1 MSRFTRP
8 ERQLINKRWPA
19 IIPVSLGL
27 SIASL
32 ALFSWL
38 ANEVLRK
45 HTDRFD
51 DAVRSVIHD
60 FAAPAL
66 TDGMRFVTNLGDWQ
80 VVMTATLCLFAYL
93 WYRRDHTH
101 ILVALVAMM
110 GAGILDASLKLA
122 FHRARP
128 DPFFIAKPSTYSF
141 PSGHA
146 LISLCFYGLLAGTLA
161 HDMAAKWQR
170 VLTWSVAAVLVALI
184 GLSRVYLGVHWP
196 SDVLAGYASALIWMG
211 AVRIMALRLEAKRMA
226 PRSTQ
231 ARPT

>member
-8 ERQLINKRWPA
+8 ERKLINKRWPA
-19 IIPVSLGL
+19 VIPVSLGL

-32 ALFSWL
+32 LLFSWL
-38 ANEVLRK
+38 ADEVLRK

-51 DAVRSVIHD
+51 DTVRSVIHD
-60 FAAPAL
+60 FASPAL
-66 TDGMRFVTNLGDWQ
+66 TDLMRFVTNLGDWQ
-80 VVMTATLCLFAYL
+80 VVMTATLCLLAYL
-93 WYRRDHTH
+93 WYRRDYTH

-128 DPFFIAKPSTYSF
+128 DPFFIGKPSTYSF

-161 HDMAAKWQR
+161 HDMNSKWQR
-170 VLTWSVAAVLVALI
+170 VLMWTAATLLVALI

-196 SDVLAGYASALIWMG
+196 SDVIAGYATALIWMG
-211 AVRIMALRLEAKRMA
+211 AVRVLAVRLD
-226 PRSTQ
+226 
-231 ARPT
+231 ARRTGRAG

>member
-1 MSRFTRP
+1 VSRFTRP
-8 ERQLINKRWPA
+8 ERQLIHKRWPA
-19 IIPVSLGL
+19 AIPVSLGL

-32 ALFSWL
+32 VLFSWL

-51 DAVRSVIHD
+51 DTVRSVIHD
-60 FAAPAL
+60 FASPAL
-66 TDGMRFVTNLGDWQ
+66 TAVMRFITNLGDWQ
-80 VVMTATLCLFAYL
+80 VVMTATLCLLAYL
-93 WYRRDHTH
+93 WYRRDNTH
-101 ILVALVAMM
+101 ILVSLVAMM

-128 DPFFIAKPSTYSF
+128 DPFFISKPSTYSF

-161 HDMAAKWQR
+161 HNLRAKWQR
-170 VLTWSVAAVLVALI
+170 ILTWTAAALLIAMI

-196 SDVLAGYASALIWMG
+196 SDVIAGYAAALLWMG
-211 AVRIMALRLEAKRMA
+211 AVRVLALHLEGRKGR
-226 PRSTQ
+226 T
-231 ARPT
+231 T